1 MNWKKPS
8 PKPSV
13 SSLQTTQKPGSI
25 TASMVYSKTENALAL
40 RETSRLIPSKA
51 RGLFRASIG
60 TTEVVPCY
68 KAQRVDP
75 FITRLSKIDIHLS
88 EIV

>member
-25 TASMVYSKTENALAL
+25 TASMVYSKTENALVAFSATL
-40 RETSRLIPSKA
+40 SGGICDCA
-51 RGLFRASIG
+51 
-60 TTEVVPCY
+60 VVSGSP
-68 KAQRVDP
+68 VTP
-75 FITRLSKIDIHLS
+75 P
-88 EIV
+88 E

>member
-25 TASMVYSKTENALAL
+25 TASMVYSKTENAL
-40 RETSRLIPSKA
+40 EYQGRLIAKSKTRVEDLSRDCWIA
-51 RGLFRASIG
+51 VVESGSIELVL
-60 TTEVVPCY
+60 TDRWT
-68 KAQRVDP
+68 K
-75 FITRLSKIDIHLS
+75 
-88 EIV
+88 